1 MLRLLL
7 NQKTNRKNNH
17 YLVYIVSNISEEME
31 FEVFM
36 IRIITFLIEF
46 LKKVDFPFLMAIS
59 QINIPKAFSYKFSK
73 HTLLVIIAHKL
84 LWKSSYS

>member
-1 MLRLLL
+1 
-7 NQKTNRKNNH
+7 
-17 YLVYIVSNISEEME
+17 ME